1 MPVSRY
7 PNQAALDMVKKFEL
21 ENVFDVMRMHVNGDA
36 REYKDQVFCLT
47 SIDVC
52 GFW

>member
-1 MPVSRY
+1 MY
-7 PNQAALDMVKKFEL
+7 MYIVKKFEL

-36 REYKDQVFCLT
+36 AEYKDQVFCLT

-52 GFW
+52 DF